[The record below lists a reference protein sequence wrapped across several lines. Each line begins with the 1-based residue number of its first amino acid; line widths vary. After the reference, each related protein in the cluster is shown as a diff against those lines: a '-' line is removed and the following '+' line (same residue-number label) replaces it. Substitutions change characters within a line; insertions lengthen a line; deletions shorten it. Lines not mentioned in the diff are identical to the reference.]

1 MLTELELRMATYG
14 FVRRVIHLLTDA
26 GWGIEARTLQSDLDR
41 ATADL
46 PHLLAVRESAEL
58 LAAQLEAKQ

>member
-1 MLTELELRMATYG
+1 MATYG

-26 GWGIEARTLQSDLDR
+26 GWSIEAQTLQGDLDR

>member
-1 MLTELELRMATYG
+1 MATYG
-14 FVRRVIHLLTDA
+14 FVRRVIYLLTDA
-26 GWGIEARTLQSDLDR
+26 GWGIEAQTLQGDLDR